1 MKLTLNNEGSH
12 REIGTMVSGSCGR
25 MHHYRTR
32 RPVCWAAPRRSG
44 CYAYAYRTPPRLLQ
58 TKSTSTL
65 NGQRCKITSF
75 CLSCRVYRRNS
86 YVRRRRDR
94 RPDLKLPVEVLI
106 LFLGPCRVLTR
117 CCLLSCSPDVSCLF
131 HHGLRTTVHTRETP
145 PAPERRAS
153 NVGYSTHYPSQCAL
167 DALPLCPSVH
177 LVSFYCPGEEQLL

>member
-1 MKLTLNNEGSH
+1 LVPWYLV
-12 REIGTMVSGSCGR
+12 R
-25 MHHYRTR
+25 
-32 RPVCWAAPRRSG
+32 AAECITTGPAARFVGPHLGMLR
-44 CYAYAYRTPPRLLQ
+44 AYRTPPRLLQ

-117 CCLLSCSPDVSCLF
+117 CCLLSCAPDVSCLF